1 MAGPMIVA
9 QFVEYSGAHRALC
22 ELIQTGTLPTDISI
36 VAGDR
41 SNSQGG
47 SRDLGILER
56 HAERYLRAVR
66 RGRTLLAVEAAE
78 AARARSWRSSST
90 MRRSKLGRP
99 PRQNDGRTRRSGPD
113 LRTARL
119 RLFSAI
125 SCRQNELGPGA
136 STGCGYRGS
145 RPEETEDLNEPSR

>member
-1 MAGPMIVA
+1 MDNLPYLSITVGNVHRYGTEHQPMANPMIVA
-9 QFVEYSGAHRALC
+9 QFIDYSAAHRVLC
-22 ELIQTGTLPTDISI
+22 ELIETGIVPNDISI

-78 AARARSWRSSST
+78 AARAQV
-90 MRRSKLGRP
+90 LEIIEHHAP
-99 PRQNDGRTRRSGPD
+99 IEIE
-113 LRTARL
+113 A
-119 RLFSAI
+119 AVAV
-125 SCRQNELGPGA
+125 E
-136 STGCGYRGS
+136 
-145 RPEETEDLNEPSR
+145 